1 LKIKVHDIPQ
11 EGLSCHAEY
20 GAEILQDI
28 TQVQEPIALNIK
40 IERAGRNVRVMGDI
54 KARLLLNC
62 SRCLE
67 DFIWSLADEFDF
79 LLMLPTGEKG
89 YPEIELSHEDMDVS
103 FFDGE
108 TVDVAQIAAEQIF
121 LQLPVKPL
129 CHEECKGLCPHCGVN
144 LNLISC
150 DCRSEATSSPFETL
164 RDITLKDR
172 S

>member
-1 LKIKVHDIPQ
+1 MKIKVHDIPQ
-11 EGLSCHAEY
+11 EGLSCHVEY
-20 GAEILQDI
+20 GREILQDI
-28 TQVQEPIALNIK
+28 TQVQEPIAVNIK
-40 IERAGRNVRVMGDI
+40 IERAGRDIRVMGDI
-54 KARLLLNC
+54 KTRLLLNC

-67 DFIWSLADEFDF
+67 DFAWALADEFDF

-89 YPEIELSHEDMDVS
+89 YPEIELSPEDMDVS

-121 LQLPVKPL
+121 LQMPVKPL

-144 LNLISC
+144 LNLTAC
-150 DCRSEATSSPFETL
+150 DCRAGATFSPFEAL
-164 RDITLKDR
+164 RDIKLKDR

>member
-1 LKIKVHDIPQ
+1 LKIKVHDIPR
-11 EGLSCHAEY
+11 EGLTYHVEY
-20 GAEILQDI
+20 GGEILQDI
-28 TQVQEPIALNIK
+28 TQVQEPIAVNIN
-40 IERAGRNVRVMGDI
+40 IERAGRNIRVKGDI
-54 KARLLLNC
+54 KARLLFNC

-67 DFIWSLADEFDF
+67 DFAWSLADEFDF
-79 LLMLPTGEKG
+79 LLMLPSSEKG
-89 YPEIELSHEDMDVS
+89 CPEIELSPEDMDVS

-121 LQLPVKPL
+121 LQMPVKPL

-150 DCRSEATSSPFETL
+150 DCRAEETSSPFEAL
-164 RDITLKDR
+164 RDIKLKDR

>member
-1 LKIKVHDIPQ
+1 MKIKVHDIPQ
-11 EGLSCHAEY
+11 EGLTYHVEY
-20 GAEILQDI
+20 GGEILQDI
-28 TQVQEPIALNIK
+28 TQVQEPIAVNIK
-40 IERAGRNVRVMGDI
+40 IERARRTVRVKGDI

-67 DFIWSLADEFDF
+67 DFAWSLADEFDF
-79 LLMLPTGEKG
+79 LLMLPPSEKS
-89 YPEIELSHEDMDVS
+89 YPEIELSPEDMDIS

-121 LQLPVKPL
+121 LQMPIKPL

-144 LNLISC
+144 LNLVSC
-150 DCRSEATSSPFETL
+150 DCRAEATSSPFEAL
-164 RDITLKDR
+164 RDIKLKDR